1 VDVGEGATCEVVALL
16 VGDDP
21 SLGTDRAQQGQGE
34 RTRSGAG
41 LEHPAP
47 GIDVGPEQD
56 HGKVFRIDHL
66 RATGH
71 LEDVFGQRGTEREVT
86 QAHGAA
92 DPRGI
97 GLADDH
103 VVGDPATVGVERL
116 RLAEKD
122 QVTLATLIDEQDLL
136 AVLKRRALVHDVVGR
151 GRKRATRKPTAGR
164 SALIQSTVGTP

>member
-1 VDVGEGATCEVVALL
+1 VDVREGATGEVVALL
-16 VGDDP
+16 VRDDP
-21 SLGTDRAQQGQGE
+21 SLRADRAQQGQGE
-34 RTRSGAG
+34 RARTRPG
-41 LEHPAP
+41 LEDPAP

-56 HGKVFRIDHL
+56 HGEVFRIDHL
-66 RATGH
+66 CPTRH
-71 LEDVFGQRGTEREVT
+71 LEDVFGQRRTEREVT

-92 DPRGI
+92 DPGGI

-103 VVGDPATVGVERL
+103 VVGNPATVGVERL

-151 GRKRATRKPTAGR
+151 GRKRATTKPTAGR